1 MCIIATKICIAI
13 LKVRKKYRRIKFRLL
28 IPRAKGNKIMTAET
42 KQEVKKLQEKTNQLK
57 LNDRIKRHQYW
68 VEYHSK
74 KIAYYQKKVKG
85 LNQEPKK
92 Q

>member
-1 MCIIATKICIAI
+1 
-13 LKVRKKYRRIKFRLL
+13 
-28 IPRAKGNKIMTAET
+28 MTAET